1 MNKVI
6 PLSLLALLAG
16 CAGQREGDSDHW
28 TRWVCDSQAEVL
40 WRYVDAGQSIVD
52 LRLGEKDVV
61 HHLEKEPATSGAFYT
76 DGRLAF
82 DLRDDQGLVYWVAT
96 DDLVGRGCKAP

>member
-1 MNKVI
+1 MNKLM
-6 PLSLLALLAG
+6 PLALFALLGG
-16 CAGQREGDSDHW
+16 CASQQGDSDHW

-52 LRLGEKDVV
+52 LRLGADDVV
-61 HHLEKEPATSGAFYT
+61 HHLEKEPASDGAFYT

-82 DLRDDQGLVYWVAT
+82 DLRGDQGLVYWVAT
-96 DDLVGRGCKAP
+96 DDLIGRGCKAP